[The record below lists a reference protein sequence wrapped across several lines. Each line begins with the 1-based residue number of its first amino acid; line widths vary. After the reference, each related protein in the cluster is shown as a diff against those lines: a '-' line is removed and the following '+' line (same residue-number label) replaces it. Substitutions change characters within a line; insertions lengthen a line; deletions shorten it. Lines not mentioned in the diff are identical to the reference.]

1 MKYVEDEKCWDRCFD
16 LLTKRRQLHI
26 INKNRD
32 TMIKSHT

>member
-1 MKYVEDEKCWDRCFD
+1 MADDSKNVTAKN